1 MKKNNGGENPT
12 RSSLRSV
19 EEEPCSQQHKNT
31 IIFDIEVLEARAG
44 SAKKRSFEYVCI
56 NELQVRAP

>member
-44 SAKKRSFEYVCI
+44 SAKKRSFEYV
-56 NELQVRAP
+56 